1 MTFENLESVFKKGN
15 RPYWVLYKGNSKG
28 VVLASL
34 SSEDGERPAID
45 DSWNYLQEMINEFDD
60 GTYSIELKSAPS
72 ASRGNPFLTFQIG
85 EGGSPRNGNNNTTPI
100 SDTGGQPRN
109 FLAGLDF
116 KYFLER
122 DSLQQQRIQ
131 DLQMELLRQE
141 FRFNEMKRDAEQSN
155 QPDVIGRV
163 IGLVEKNPKILSK
176 LFGGEEPARAAIG
189 VLKSEKPIVDDPDMD
204 DDKDDEFDDE
214 DEKPGNISID
224 RAINCLVRLQKVF
237 PDLNVNQLLERLTDF
252 CEDNPKQARNILGN
266 L

>member
-28 VVLASL
+28 IVLASM
-34 SSEDGERPAID
+34 SSEEGEKPNID

-72 ASRGNPFLTFQIG
+72 SSRGNPFITFQVG
-85 EGGSPRNGNNNTTPI
+85 EGSNQRVSSNNAVSTT
-100 SDTGGQPRN
+100 DTGGQPRN

-122 DSLQQQRIQ
+122 DTQQQQRIQ
-131 DLQMELLRQE
+131 DLQMELLRKE
-141 FRFNEMKRDAEQSN
+141 FKFEQMKRDAEQAGS
-155 QPDVIGRV
+155 PDVIGRV
-163 IGLVEKNPKILSK
+163 IGLVEKNPKILAR

-189 VLKSEKPIVDDPDMD
+189 VLKSEKPIDVQDEEDFEDGDDQEEA
-204 DDKDDEFDDE
+204 DEQ
-214 DEKPGNISID
+214 PGNISID
-224 RAINCLVRLQKVF
+224 RAVNCLVRLQKVF

-252 CEDNPKQARNILGN
+252 CEENPKQARNLLGN